1 MEAIATAIAGGALLG
16 ICARLGDH
24 LPGVVAW
31 LANIGGPW
39 LLVAFA
45 VGRRN
50 CGRSVESA
58 AATLLAAVAAK
69 YLLQYVEGGFSA
81 LHAIH
86 RAAAWSVPAAGL
98 GAAGGWLGDRWNE
111 RPRMAA
117 MLLSVAFVIEA
128 VGLLSGVIRGESA
141 ELRYSGQPAGTAVLT
156 LELVI
161 GLVGI
166 IAAGTRLPWA
176 RGHELPE

>member
-1 MEAIATAIAGGALLG
+1 MATAIASGALLG
-16 ICARLGDH
+16 VCARLGDH
-24 LPGVVAW
+24 LPGVFPW

-50 CGRSVESA
+50 GSWPVESA
-58 AATLLAAVAAK
+58 AAALLAAVAAK
-69 YLLQYVEGGFSA
+69 YLLQHVEGGFSA
-81 LHAIH
+81 LHAIR

-98 GAAGGWLGDRWNE
+98 GAAGGWLGGRWNK
-111 RPRMAA
+111 RPRTVA
-117 MLLSVAFVIEA
+117 MLLSLALVIEA
-128 VGLLSGVIRGESA
+128 AGLLSGVIRAESA
-141 ELRYSGQPAGTAVLT
+141 ELRYSGQAAGTAVLT

-166 IAAGTRLPWA
+166 VVASTRLPWA
-176 RGHELPE
+176 RGRELPH